1 MYTLE
6 ERLEKARRLR
16 AEGKNCSQC
25 VVGAFD
31 DIIGTD
37 MEPLLR
43 AAHGFGSGIGGTGHM
58 CGAVTGAA
66 MVLGLVRDSA
76 RPVLYGEI
84 AEVAREFE
92 AREGALMCLDL
103 KGVEGRKPCLQLIL
117 DEVEML
123 HRRVC
128 PTEE

>member
-6 ERLEKARRLR
+6 ERLGKARRLR
-16 AEGKNCSQC
+16 AEGSNCSQC

-31 DIIGTD
+31 DIIGSD

-43 AAHGFGSGIGGTGHM
+43 AAHGFGSGIGGTGHI

-66 MVLGLVRDSA
+66 MVLGLVRDSS

-84 AEVAREFE
+84 SDVSREFE
-92 AREGALMCLDL
+92 ALEGALMCREL

-123 HRRVC
+123 HRRLF
-128 PTEE
+128 PTEA

>member
-16 AEGKNCSQC
+16 AEGSNCSQC

-31 DIIGTD
+31 DIIGND

-66 MVLGLVRDSA
+66 MVLGLVRDSS

-84 AEVAREFE
+84 SDVSREFE
-92 AREGALMCLDL
+92 ALEGALMCREL

-123 HRRVC
+123 HRRLF
-128 PTEE
+128 PTEA